1 MTVSTRHP
9 QRQKWWWWALMAVIC
24 VVAIVPAAGTTP
36 TEGQSDER
44 LFAIA
49 AQLKC
54 QQCVGESVADSQSPS
69 AVQFR
74 EEIGKQMA
82 QGNTDDE
89 ILNFF
94 ADRYD
99 QEILLTPP
107 ASGVGSL
114 VWVVPVVALV
124 GAGVLLVGS
133 YQRRTRES
141 AGREVTDEDQERV
154 TAALRDR
161 TQGDR
166 TRRSGR

>member
-1 MTVSTRHP
+1 MGVVC
-9 QRQKWWWWALMAVIC
+9 AAGI
-24 VVAIVPAAGTTP
+24 VVAGPGAP
-36 TEGQSDER
+36 TDGQSQER
-44 LFAIA
+44 LFSIA
-49 AQLKC
+49 SQLKC

-74 EEIGKQMA
+74 EAIAEQMA
-82 QGNTDDE
+82 KGSTDDE

-141 AGREVTDEDQERV
+141 AGRDVTDKDEERV
-154 TAALRDR
+154 AAALRDR
-161 TQGDR
+161 ARANRTEEDGPRPDDPGRSDR
-166 TRRSGR
+166 

>member
-1 MTVSTRHP
+1 MMGV
-9 QRQKWWWWALMAVIC
+9 VCIVGI
-24 VVAIVPAAGTTP
+24 VVAGAGEP
-36 TEGQSDER
+36 TEGQSQER

-49 AQLKC
+49 SQLKC

-74 EEIGKQMA
+74 EAIAEQMA
-82 QGNTDDE
+82 KGSTDDE

-114 VWVVPVVALV
+114 VWVVPVVAVV
-124 GAGVLLVGS
+124 GGGLLLAGS
-133 YQRRTRES
+133 YRRRNRES
-141 AGREVTDEDQERV
+141 ARRGVTDDDESIVAEALGERSRR
-154 TAALRDR
+154 AA
-161 TQGDR
+161 GGAP
-166 TRRSGR
+166 GR